1 VRFGDK
7 SLACVLAIATVFAG
21 ADGPMIGPLGNQR
34 GSTPMNG
41 MNTDAWNRLLAMAGH
56 DPLISTGHPI
66 LSP

>member
-7 SLACVLAIATVFAG
+7 SLASVLAIATVFAG
-21 ADGPMIGPLGNQR
+21 VDGPMIGPLGIQR

-41 MNTDAWNRLLAMAGH
+41 MNTDAGIRPLAIAG
-56 DPLISTGHPI
+56 DVPLIGTGHPV